1 MGPGRRKRFRSFKE
15 VERFLGYTLPSKN
28 PEHDRFN
35 ETSSEDE
42 AERPK
47 KKSKSV
53 TTTAAKK
60 KSSKSKK
67 SKSSSEDSS
76 SSEEEE
82 EETEMERRKR
92 KEIAYLRTF
101 TKKNGPKNPP
111 TAYILY
117 MSAERPKVAK
127 QYPHL
132 KTTEI
137 LKHIG
142 PMVSKYKTER
152 ERVQSRIWKSTV
164 VVVIVCY
171 LT

>member
-1 MGPGRRKRFRSFKE
+1 ME
-15 VERFLGYTLPSKN
+15 QQVESLIESNDLL
-28 PEHDRFN
+28 E
-35 ETSSEDE
+35 
-42 AERPK
+42 
-47 KKSKSV
+47 
-53 TTTAAKK
+53 
-60 KSSKSKK
+60 
-67 SKSSSEDSS
+67 
-76 SSEEEE
+76 
-82 EETEMERRKR
+82 R

-142 PMVSKYKTER
+142 PMVSKYKSEGA
-152 ERVQSRIWKSTV
+152 SIANGA
-164 VVVIVCY
+164 
-171 LT
+171 L